1 MSLEVWVHPNPQ
13 HGYVMG
19 VDTAEGLGHGDY
31 SCVHVLD
38 LNTGELVAAWHGH
51 IPPDALADEV
61 EVEQQELMETHDQ
74 DRS

>member
-1 MSLEVWVHPNPQ
+1 MSLEVWVHPHAQ

-51 IPPDALADEV
+51 IPPDALAD
-61 EVEQQELMETHDQ
+61 
-74 DRS
+74 

>member
-1 MSLEVWVHPNPQ
+1 MSLEEWVHPDPQ

-31 SCVHVLD
+31 SCAHVLD

-51 IPPDALADEV
+51 IPPDAMADEV
-61 EVEQQELMETHDQ
+61 
-74 DRS
+74 